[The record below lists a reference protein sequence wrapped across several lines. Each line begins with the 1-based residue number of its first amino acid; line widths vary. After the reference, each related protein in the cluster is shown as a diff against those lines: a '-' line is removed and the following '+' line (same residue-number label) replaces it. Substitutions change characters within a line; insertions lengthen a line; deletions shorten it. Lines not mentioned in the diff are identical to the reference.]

1 MNSPQFNTP
10 QSVPDYPS
18 VTLKPGADHRIR
30 RGHFWVF
37 SNELKDG
44 FQALPTGVPVIV
56 TDAKGKFIGVGTVN
70 PHSLIAVRLFS
81 RTPELLDEP
90 VLRTRILAASALRKR
105 LLGDSETAYRLIYS
119 EADGLPGLI
128 VDRFESVFVIQSNT
142 AGMDRLLPIVTKIL
156 KTEFAPTAIV
166 AANDASV
173 RELEGLKLHREVIF
187 GCLDGVCP
195 FEQDWLQLLAD
206 PLNGQKTGFF
216 LDQRFNR
223 IKAASFVRRGDRVL
237 DLFCY
242 TGAFGLYALKAGADQ
257 VTFVDASDIA
267 LANTREAVKL
277 NGFSDSGEFIK
288 ADIFDYLK
296 TDTEQFDWVLLDPP
310 ALAKSRS
317 KVPAGLRAYRDLN
330 ARAIKKVRPGGLLAT
345 SSCSGLVTAEHWYD
359 ALKQAAEKVGRGL
372 RFVAHGT
379 QGPDHPIL
387 SAMPETQYLKFA
399 IAVVD

>member
-1 MNSPQFNTP
+1 MDSSQFDSPQ
-10 QSVPDYPS
+10 SAPDYPT
-18 VTLKPGADHRIR
+18 VVLRPGADHRIR
-30 RGHFWVF
+30 RGHLWIF

-44 FQALPTGVPVIV
+44 FQALPSGAAVRV
-56 TDAKGKFIGVGTVN
+56 TDAKGKFWGVGTIN

-81 RTPELLDEP
+81 RTPDLLNEP
-90 VLRTRILAASALRKR
+90 LLRARIKAAADLRKR
-105 LLGDSETAYRLIYS
+105 LLGNDETVYRLIYS

-187 GCLDGVCP
+187 GCLDGVCR
-195 FEQDWLQLLAD
+195 FEQDGLQLLAD
-206 PLNGQKTGFF
+206 PLKGQKTGFF

-223 IKAASFVRRGDRVL
+223 RMAASLVQSSDRVL

-277 NGFSDSGEFIK
+277 NGFSDSGEFIR

-330 ARAIKKVRPGGLLAT
+330 ARAIKKVCPGGFLAT
-345 SSCSGLVTAEHWYD
+345 SSCSGLVASEHWYD
-359 ALKQAAEKVGRGL
+359 ALRQAAEKAGRRL

-399 IAVVD
+399 IAIVD